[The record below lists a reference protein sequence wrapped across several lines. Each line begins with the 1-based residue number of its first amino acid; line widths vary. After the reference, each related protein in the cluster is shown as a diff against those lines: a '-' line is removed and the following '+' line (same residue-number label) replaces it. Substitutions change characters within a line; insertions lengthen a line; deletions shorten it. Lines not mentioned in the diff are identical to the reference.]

1 MYFIVLSQTPSS
13 CVQSLGY
20 LEGLGGVWVWL
31 TDGFEVQF
39 WWMNLGL
46 SSKIILFEFDPT
58 LSIYVS
64 SILNVVV
71 AAVASILGKPR
82 NTCCPL
88 TKQFS

>member
-1 MYFIVLSQTPSS
+1 MFR
-13 CVQSLGY
+13 
-20 LEGLGGVWVWL
+20 VWDIWKDWAVFFLVWFWL

-71 AAVASILGKPR
+71 AAVASILGEPR